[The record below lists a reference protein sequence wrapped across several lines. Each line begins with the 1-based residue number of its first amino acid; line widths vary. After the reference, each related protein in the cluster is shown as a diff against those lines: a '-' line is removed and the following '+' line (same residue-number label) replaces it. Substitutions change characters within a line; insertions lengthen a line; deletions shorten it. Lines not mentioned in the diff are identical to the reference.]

1 MLIYIHI
8 GQWPVSRPPRLAQLP
23 ASRSSS
29 CGTLSWTE
37 GPSCHRR
44 GAPGSSRRACGLG
57 SSTWSRAV
65 RASSAA
71 GVNRNMTT
79 TGRAGSRA
87 DSPGSHTLS
96 PPSSSCSLDYYI
108 DAARCALAT
117 PAATPPCLEVPDRPA
132 ARSPRT
138 LLTTVHF
145 LARAQ
150 VPGLCDRA
158 PPPAAPSPRR
168 TAVTLTAA
176 AHPAQRHRRR
186 ARGGSLAVAARRRA
200 LRCRCTPR
208 RVCVGGVVCCLC
220 VQLVCVRV
228 CVWRRRRGSWSLSP
242 LSSLLACRA
251 GTSGLRVFSRL
262 QRNKIKTESSARAER
277 SQNRG
282 GRRGA
287 TRGARV
293 PPGRQPAAAA
303 AGLSEFS
310 RRVRGR
316 RGVHK

>member
-1 MLIYIHI
+1 MPAFWRL
-8 GQWPVSRPPRLAQLP
+8 PV
-23 ASRSSS
+23 SRSSS

-57 SSTWSRAV
+57 LGSSTWSRAV

-79 TGRAGSRA
+79 TGRAGSLA

-176 AHPAQRHRRR
+176 APPSPPPPPPSARR
-186 ARGGSLAVAARRRA
+186 VARRRRPPSPAPPSPSATPGVRRRRFLLLLRA
-200 LRCRCTPR
+200 LGMCA
-208 RVCVGGVVCCLC
+208 CVGGLWRPACRLHVV
-220 VQLVCVRV
+220 
-228 CVWRRRRGSWSLSP
+228 SLSP
-242 LSSLLACRA
+242 RLPGGG
-251 GTSGLRVFSRL
+251 GTV
-262 QRNKIKTESSARAER
+262 
-277 SQNRG
+277 
-282 GRRGA
+282 
-287 TRGARV
+287 V
-293 PPGRQPAAAA
+293 
-303 AGLSEFS
+303 
-310 RRVRGR
+310 
-316 RGVHK
+316 

>member
-1 MLIYIHI
+1 MDDGAYE
-8 GQWPVSRPPRLAQLP
+8 QLP
-23 ASRSSS
+23 AFWRLPVSRSSS

-44 GAPGSSRRACGLG
+44 GAPSSSRRACGLG

-65 RASSAA
+65 RASSAVA
-71 GVNRNMTT
+71 MNHNMTT

-132 ARSPRT
+132 ASSPRT
-138 LLTTVHF
+138 LLTTVHL

-168 TAVTLTAA
+168 TAV
-176 AHPAQRHRRR
+176 HPH
-186 ARGGSLAVAARRRA
+186 RGGPPSPTPPPPSARRVARRRRPPSPA
-200 LRCRCTPR
+200 PPSPSATPGVR
-208 RVCVGGVVCCLC
+208 RRRFLLLLYLC
-220 VQLVCVRV
+220 V
-228 CVWRRRRGSWSLSP
+228 CVWWGASLV
-242 LSSLLACRA
+242 AC
-251 GTSGLRVFSRL
+251 V
-262 QRNKIKTESSARAER
+262 
-277 SQNRG
+277 
-282 GRRGA
+282 
-287 TRGARV
+287 
-293 PPGRQPAAAA
+293 
-303 AGLSEFS
+303 
-310 RRVRGR
+310 
-316 RGVHK
+316 

>member
-1 MLIYIHI
+1 MPAFWRL
-8 GQWPVSRPPRLAQLP
+8 PV
-23 ASRSSS
+23 SRSSS

-44 GAPGSSRRACGLG
+44 GAPSSSRRACGLG

-65 RASSAA
+65 RASSA
-71 GVNRNMTT
+71 VTMNHNMTT

-132 ARSPRT
+132 ASSPRT
-138 LLTTVHF
+138 LLTTVHL

-186 ARGGSLAVAARRRA
+186 ARGGSLAVAVRRRP
-200 LRCRCTPR
+200 LRRRRPPR
-208 RVCVGGVVCCLC
+208 QACVGGDFLLLLYLC
-220 VQLVCVRV
+220 VCVC
-228 CVWRRRRGSWSLSP
+228 L
-242 LSSLLACRA
+242 
-251 GTSGLRVFSRL
+251 
-262 QRNKIKTESSARAER
+262 
-277 SQNRG
+277 
-282 GRRGA
+282 
-287 TRGARV
+287 
-293 PPGRQPAAAA
+293 
-303 AGLSEFS
+303 
-310 RRVRGR
+310 RGR
-316 RGVHK
+316 GVSRSRV

>member
-186 ARGGSLAVAARRRA
+186 ARGGSLAVAARRRP
-200 LRCRCTPR
+200 LRRRPPPR
-208 RVCVGGVVCCLC
+208 RACVGGDFCCFC
-220 VQLVCVRV
+220 APLVCVRV
-228 CVWRRRRGSWSLSP
+228 CGGCGGRRVVSRGLS
-242 LSSLLACRA
+242 LSSLA
-251 GTSGLRVFSRL
+251 GRRGNCGLRVFSRL
-262 QRNKIKTESSARAER
+262 QI
-277 SQNRG
+277 
-282 GRRGA
+282 
-287 TRGARV
+287 
-293 PPGRQPAAAA
+293 
-303 AGLSEFS
+303 
-310 RRVRGR
+310 
-316 RGVHK
+316 